1 MMNVSSMGSGS
12 VSGSAGAGAVGRA
25 ETRGVS
31 APTEQGSASP
41 ARRGEDRVELSD
53 AARLL
58 AKLQGLP
65 EIRQEL
71 VDRVRAEI
79 EAGTYETPERI
90 DQTIEAML
98 GELEQEL

>member
-12 VSGSAGAGAVGRA
+12 VTGSAGVGAVGRSEPRASSSGA
-25 ETRGVS
+25 EQASSSS
-31 APTEQGSASP
+31 AH
-41 ARRGEDRVELSD
+41 RGEDRVELSD

-98 GELEQEL
+98 GEIEQEL

>member
-12 VSGSAGAGAVGRA
+12 VSGSTGAGAVGRA
-25 ETRGVS
+25 EARGVS
-31 APTEQGSASP
+31 PGAEQASSSP

-79 EAGTYETPERI
+79 EAGTYETPELI

-98 GELEQEL
+98 GEIEQEL